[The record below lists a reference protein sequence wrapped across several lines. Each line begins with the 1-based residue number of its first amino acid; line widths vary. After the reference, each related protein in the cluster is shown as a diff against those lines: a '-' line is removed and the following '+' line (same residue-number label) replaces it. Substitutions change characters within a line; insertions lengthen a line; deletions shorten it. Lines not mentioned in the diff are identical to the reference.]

1 MQIPANVIL
10 TEAFAE
16 IFDGFS
22 IGSNDLPS
30 SLWGWTATPRS
41 SLTCLMSATRPSCS

>member
-1 MQIPANVIL
+1 MLAVLAEAGLQRGENGLEMYVMQIPANIIL

-22 IGSNDLPS
+22 IGS
-30 SLWGWTATPRS
+30 
-41 SLTCLMSATRPSCS
+41 RPD